1 MQGRSGSLVKHTR
14 TKTKSI
20 LGLKVLYNCEVLSIL
35 DFGRGK
41 NTGPAFP
48 GKLENSHEIIK
59 NIGDGQIISLRKK
72 KKAKTLVVPNQ
83 MVTGCLLP

>member
-1 MQGRSGSLVKHTR
+1 M
-14 TKTKSI
+14 
-20 LGLKVLYNCEVLSIL
+20 LYNCEVLSIL

-72 KKAKTLVVPNQ
+72 KKKAKTLVVPNQ
-83 MVTGCLLP
+83 IVTGCLLP